1 MQPEPATADTL
12 PAMWRAA
19 LIRLALAWVGLGAL
33 FARDWADMA
42 GQWWNSSTYNHILL
56 IPAILGWLVHQRRAE
71 LLQLRPVGWW
81 PPVLVFGLAALLWLL
96 GEFAGVAG
104 ARQFAVVV
112 MAMAAAAATLGPEA
126 VAGLRFPLAYMLFLV
141 PLGDELIP
149 LLQTVTARI
158 TMVLLGLAHVPAH
171 MDGVFITTPAGYFQ
185 VAEACSGVKFLIAM
199 IAYGALVADVC
210 FLSPWRRAAF
220 MAVSVV
226 VPILA
231 NGMRAF
237 GTIWIAGWYGIAFA
251 SSFDHVF
258 YGWVFFAVVM
268 ALCMAA
274 GWRFF
279 DRSVDQPMIDPA
291 RIRDSRRV
299 QAALR
304 WQGRAGPVM
313 FAMVA
318 LAGVMIGWTMAAGAQ
333 AAKVPMG
340 VFLPDIPGWQ
350 AEAVDD
356 GNPWNPPATGAAQ
369 SFHMRVRNASGMVV
383 DAAFALYAVQDDRH
397 KAGGFGQGAVPLG
410 SAWAWERMGPAFA
423 DGRSEVVQAPGP
435 ERRLCVTWYRSGP
448 LLTGSNPALRLRV
461 MANHLLLRREATA
474 VLILSASDRLTANPE
489 AAIRAFMASTGP
501 VDRWIDA
508 MARGH

>member
-1 MQPEPATADTL
+1 MQPDLAL
-12 PAMWRAA
+12 PAAWRAA
-19 LIRLALAWVGLGAL
+19 LIRLGLAWIALIAL
-33 FARDWADMA
+33 FARDWADMV

-56 IPAILGWLVHQRRAE
+56 VPFILGWLVAQRRDE
-71 LLQLRPVGWW
+71 LLRLDPVAWW
-81 PPVLVFGLAALLWLL
+81 PPLLAFAGAALLWLL

-112 MAMAAAAATLGPEA
+112 MAIVA
-126 VAGLRFPLAYMLFLV
+126 VAAIMGPAVVMGLRFPLAYMLFLV

-149 LLQTVTARI
+149 LLQTVTARL

-171 MDGVFITTPAGYFQ
+171 IDGVFITTPAGYFQ

-220 MAVSVV
+220 MVVSVV
-226 VPILA
+226 VPIFA

-237 GTIWIAGWYGIAFA
+237 GTIWIAGWYGIRFA

-258 YGWVFFAVVM
+258 YGWVFFALVM
-268 ALCMAA
+268 ALCMAV

-279 DRSVDQPMIDPA
+279 DRPVDRPMIDPD
-291 RIRDSRRV
+291 RIRDSRIVR
-299 QAALR
+299 AALR
-304 WQGRAGPVM
+304 WRARDLPVM
-313 FAMVA
+313 IAMLA
-318 LAGVMIGWTMAAGAQ
+318 LAGGVIGWTAAAGSL
-333 AAKVPMG
+333 AAKVPQG
-340 VFLPDIPGWQ
+340 VFLPDIPGWT
-350 AEAVDD
+350 AEPVDAGTAWD
-356 GNPWNPPATGAAQ
+356 PPASGAAQ
-369 SFHMRVRNASGMVV
+369 KFHMRFRNPQGAVV
-383 DAAFALYAVQDDRH
+383 DVAFAIHAVQDDAH

-410 SAWAWERMGPAFA
+410 SRWAWERVGPAFA
-423 DGRSEVVQAPGP
+423 DGHSEVVQAPGP

-448 LLTGSNPALRLRV
+448 LLTGSNAALRLRV
-461 MANHLLLRREATA
+461 MQNHLLLRREATA
-474 VLILSASDRLTANPE
+474 VLILSASDKLTPDPAG
-489 AAIRAFMASTGP
+489 AIRAFIASAGP